1 MTGFTYRGL
10 REFNLFDIGATWDSV
25 SEWYFNP
32 HQQCFECIH
41 DGHHIT
47 LTPDLIGYQDGR
59 IHITYHNGPDEVWI
73 ECLPEPGQHYLRWR
87 LIARSGAIRQE
98 MAKGW
103 RGYTTAEHPNLRW
116 LWGTFDSLP
125 KEILVLV
132 VAAVIKSAGYK
143 GKGMFLHEIN
153 PAVIRENWMYPY
165 ISLPP
170 GMDDEEEE
178 KIQDC
183 FDTYRKEEA

>member
-1 MTGFTYRGL
+1 MNGFTYRGL
-10 REFNLFDIGATWDSV
+10 REFNQLDISNNWDSV

-47 LTPDLIGYQDGR
+47 ITPDLIGYQDGR

-87 LIARSGAIRQE
+87 LTARSGAIRQE

-103 RGYTTAEHPNLRW
+103 SGYTTAEHPNLRW

-143 GKGMFLHEIN
+143 GKGMFMHEIN
-153 PAVIRENWMYPY
+153 PAVIREDWMYPY
-165 ISLPP
+165 IILPD
-170 GMDDEEEE
+170 GMDDDEEE
-178 KIQDC
+178 KIHDC